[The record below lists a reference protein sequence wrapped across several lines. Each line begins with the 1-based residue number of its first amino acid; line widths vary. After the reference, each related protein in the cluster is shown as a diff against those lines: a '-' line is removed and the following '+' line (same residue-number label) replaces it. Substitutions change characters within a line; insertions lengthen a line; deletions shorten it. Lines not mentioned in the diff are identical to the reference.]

1 MAKKNDKVA
10 KAAKRQRGLEKALK
24 NQKKSDNKTQKQNA
38 KVGVEDEDNV
48 DIDEVLAE
56 LAKQQAKHDK
66 VAIDACKRPSKRQN
80 STLVPNPANRK
91 EIVLFGGEVLTKEG
105 TVQFYNDLFVYN
117 THTDVWRSVKS
128 SNAPLPRSSHAM
140 CAHPSGVM
148 VMHGGEFSSPKQTS
162 FHHYSDTW
170 VLDGES
176 KEWTKIE
183 GRGKVLTPQPR
194 SGHRM
199 CAWKNYIILYGGFRD
214 LSMSTSYLDDLWA
227 FDISDW
233 KWHKVEILPTLAVP
247 GARSGHSLLPT
258 AEGALLYGGY
268 TKVKVSKGQQKGK
281 VLQDSWFLHM
291 KPDLK
296 DIRWERRKKGAFA
309 PSPRTGC
316 QLVPHR
322 IGTGRGIMFGGVY
335 DTEETEESLKSIFYN
350 SIYSYQT
357 ETNRWASLRIR
368 AGRRKPQLTHVKHST
383 SRAND
388 GELEQNLSQILQRL
402 NIDMSEMVATGDNGD
417 DADSDG
423 EEEQT
428 HATQY
433 TMMNSL
439 PHPRFNAAVCVSGD
453 TLFVY
458 CGTWEDGDHEFSFD
472 SFYSV
477 DLGKL
482 DGVKV
487 FWEDLG
493 LNEKDGGDSSDE
505 DEDEE
510 DESGE
515 DDDAEMPDGSPV
527 EIEEDFDVDEEVED
541 EDESAKDPRPWL
553 PHPRPFESVRAFYNT
568 HVKTF
573 VEWALKQEPDA
584 RGKALRTNAFE
595 LCRSRWWERR
605 ESVQGVE
612 DQLEELGGVEDVV
625 ERTSA
630 RTSRR

>member
-1 MAKKNDKVA
+1 MAKKNDKAA
-10 KAAKRQRGLEKALK
+10 KAAKRQRGLEKSLK
-24 NQKKSDNKTQKQNA
+24 NSKKGESKSQKQNA
-38 KVGVEDEDNV
+38 KLGAEDEDNV

-56 LAKQQAKHDK
+56 LAKQQADHDK
-66 VAIDACKRPSKRQN
+66 VTIDICKRPSKRQN
-80 STLVPNPANRK
+80 GTLVPNPANRK
-91 EIVLFGGEVLTKEG
+91 EILLFGGEVLTKEG
-105 TVQFYNDLFVYN
+105 TAQFYNDLFVYN

-128 SNAPLPRSSHAM
+128 ANSPLPRSSHAM
-140 CAHPSGVM
+140 CAHPSGV
-148 VMHGGEFSSPKQTS
+148 VIMHGGEFSSPKQTS
-162 FHHYSDTW
+162 FHHYGDTW

-183 GRGKVLTPQPR
+183 GRGKILTPQPR

-199 CAWKNYIILYGGFRD
+199 CAWKNYIILHGGFKD
-214 LSMSTSYLDDLWA
+214 LSVSTSYLDDLWA
-227 FDISDW
+227 FDVSDY
-233 KWHKVEILPTLAVP
+233 KWHKIEIPPTLAIP
-247 GARSGHSLLPT
+247 DARSGHSLLPT
-258 AEGALLYGGY
+258 AEGALLHGGY
-268 TKVKVSKGQQKGK
+268 TKIKASKGQQKGK
-281 VLQDSWFLHM
+281 VLQDSWLLHM

-296 DIRWERRKKGAFA
+296 DIKWERRKKGAFA

-335 DTEETEESLKSIFYN
+335 DTEETEESLKSIFYD
-350 SIYSYQT
+350 SIYSYQA
-357 ETNRWASLRIR
+357 ETNRWTSLRIR
-368 AGRRKPQLTHVKHST
+368 AGRRKPELPHAKQSA
-383 SRAND
+383 SRANN
-388 GELEQNLSQILQRL
+388 GELEQNLSQVLQRL
-402 NIDMSEMVATGDNGD
+402 NIDLNEMVATGDND
-417 DADSDG
+417 DDDEIEG
-423 EEEQT
+423 EEEQ
-428 HATQY
+428 ASANQY
-433 TMMNSL
+433 SVMNSL
-439 PHPRFNAAVCVSGD
+439 PHPRFNATVCVSGD

-458 CGTWEDGDHEFSFD
+458 CGTWEDGDREFSFD

-493 LNEKDGGDSSDE
+493 LTEKDDDEMSDE
-505 DEDEE
+505 DED
-510 DESGE
+510 DE
-515 DDDAEMPDGSPV
+515 DDSEIDDDTEMLDEPPV
-527 EIEEDFDVDEEVED
+527 EAEDFEADEEAED

-553 PHPRPFESVRAFYNT
+553 PHPKPFETVRTFYIT
-568 HVKTF
+568 HVNTF

-612 DQLEELGGVEDVV
+612 DQLEDMGGVEDVV
-625 ERTSA
+625 ERSTA